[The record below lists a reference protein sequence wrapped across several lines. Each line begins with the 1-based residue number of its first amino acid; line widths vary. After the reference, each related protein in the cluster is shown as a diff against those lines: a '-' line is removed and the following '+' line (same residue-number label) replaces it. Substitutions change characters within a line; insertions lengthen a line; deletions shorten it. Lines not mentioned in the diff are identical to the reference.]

1 MLDRFARHFRA
12 CPVHWTLTLATA
24 AAAATVAL
32 PQTPPSATPLP
43 SVTLDEAL
51 TRTLDA
57 NPALAANGYRIDA
70 AWGRFE
76 QARIAPGPM
85 LDLAL
90 NDALG
95 TGDFRGVRGAEATL
109 SIVWILE
116 RGVRLR
122 RIDAATAD
130 ISLREVEAQVMH
142 LDAAAETARRF
153 LACLAFQA
161 RLVNA
166 AEGIRLAEQTVDA
179 VRARVAAGGA
189 TQAELS
195 RAEAGLVRAELVEED
210 YEHELVS
217 ANHRLSEQWGETQP
231 DFGRAAGDVQALPA
245 VEPLETLQSRVD
257 ANPDIAF
264 FMSQRRLAEAEL
276 HVAQA
281 RSRPDWQ
288 LRAGVRRIEA
298 TDDFALVGE
307 ITMPLGTRDRHLGRI
322 AETFADMARASGDA
336 QATRVRIETAL
347 FVLYEELLHDV
358 HVAAALGERLIPL
371 LESALA
377 DTRRA
382 YELGRS
388 SYSELSAVQS
398 ELLETRN
405 ELLETTIDA
414 HALVVEIER
423 LTGVPVLSPAS
434 AQ

>member
-1 MLDRFARHFRA
+1 MPDRFAINFWV
-12 CPVHWTLTLATA
+12 CPALWLLAVVA
-24 AAAATVAL
+24 AAQTVPPPAL
-32 PQTPPSATPLP
+32 PSI
-43 SVTLDEAL
+43 TLDEAL
-51 TRTLDA
+51 ARTLDT
-57 NPALAANGYRIDA
+57 NPALAANGYQIDA
-70 AWGRFE
+70 ALGRVQ
-76 QARIAPGPM
+76 QANVGPNPV
-85 LDLAL
+85 LDLAM

-95 TGDFRGVRGAEATL
+95 TDDFRGVRGAETTL
-109 SIVWILE
+109 SIIWVLE

-122 RIDAATAD
+122 QIDAALAD
-130 ISLREVEAQVMH
+130 VSLHEVEARIMQ
-142 LDAAAETARRF
+142 LDTAAETARRF

-166 AEGIRLAEQTVDA
+166 AEAIRLAGQAVEA

-195 RAEAGLVRAELVEED
+195 RAEAGLVRAQLLEED

-231 DFGRAAGDVQALPA
+231 DFGRALGDVQALPA
-245 VEPLETLQSRVD
+245 VEPLDTLQSRVD
-257 ANPDIAF
+257 RNPDIAF
-264 FMSQRRLAEAEL
+264 FMSRRRLAEAEL
-276 HVAQA
+276 HVARA

-307 ITMPLGTRDRHLGRI
+307 ITMPFGTRDRYLGRI

-336 QATRVRIETAL
+336 RATRVRIETAL
-347 FVLYEELLHDV
+347 FVLYQELLHNV
-358 HVAAALGERLIPL
+358 EVAATLRNRMLPL

-382 YELGRS
+382 YELGRT
-388 SYSELSAVQS
+388 SYFELSTLQS
-398 ELLETRN
+398 ELLQARN
-405 ELLETTIDA
+405 ELLETSIDA
-414 HALVVEIER
+414 HGLVVEIER
-423 LTGVPVLSPAS
+423 LTGVPVVSPAG

>member
-1 MLDRFARHFRA
+1 MLDRFAQYFRA
-12 CPVHWTLTLATA
+12 WLALWTFALVA
-24 AAAATVAL
+24 AAQTAVA
-32 PQTPPSATPLP
+32 QTLP

-51 TRTLDA
+51 ARTLDA

-70 AWGRFE
+70 AFGRFE
-76 QARIAPGPM
+76 QAGVAPNPV
-85 LDLAL
+85 LDLAI

-95 TGDFRGVRGAEATL
+95 TDDFRGVRGVETTL
-109 SIVWILE
+109 SIIWSLE

-122 RIDAATAD
+122 QIDAARAD

-166 AEGIRLAEQTVDA
+166 AEAIRLAEQTVEA
-179 VRARVAAGGA
+179 VRARVEAGGA
-189 TQAELS
+189 TQSELS
-195 RAEAGLVRAELVEED
+195 RAEAGLVRAQLLEED

-231 DFGRAAGDVQALPA
+231 DFGRVAGDIQVLPA
-245 VEPLETLQSRVD
+245 VEPLEALRSRVD
-257 ANPDIAF
+257 ANPDIAY
-264 FMSQRRLAEAEL
+264 FMTQRRLAEAEL
-276 HVAQA
+276 NVARA

-288 LRAGVRRIEA
+288 LRAGVRRFEA
-298 TDDFALVGE
+298 TDDFAVVGE
-307 ITMPLGTRDRHLGRI
+307 ITVPVGTRDRYLGRI

-336 QATRVRIETAL
+336 RATRVRIETAL
-347 FVLYEELLHDV
+347 FVLYQELLHDV
-358 HVAAALGERLIPL
+358 AVAAILRDRLIPL
-371 LESALA
+371 LASALA

-388 SYSELSAVQS
+388 SYFDLSAVQS
-398 ELLETRN
+398 ELLQARN
-405 ELLETTIDA
+405 ELLETSIDA
-414 HALVVEIER
+414 HGLVVEIER
-423 LTGVPVLSPAS
+423 LTGVPILSPAG

>member
-1 MLDRFARHFRA
+1 MLDRFAQYFRA
-12 CPVHWTLTLATA
+12 WLALWTFALVA
-24 AAAATVAL
+24 AAQTAVA
-32 PQTPPSATPLP
+32 QTLP

-51 TRTLDA
+51 ARTLDA

-70 AWGRFE
+70 AFGRFE
-76 QARIAPGPM
+76 QAGVAPNPV
-85 LDLAL
+85 LDLAI

-95 TGDFRGVRGAEATL
+95 TDDFRGVRGVETTL
-109 SIVWILE
+109 SIIWSLE

-122 RIDAATAD
+122 QIDAARAD

-161 RLVNA
+161 RLVNS
-166 AEGIRLAEQTVDA
+166 AEAIRLAEQTVEA

-195 RAEAGLVRAELVEED
+195 RAEAGLVRAQLLEED

-231 DFGRAAGDVQALPA
+231 DFGRVAGDVQVLPA
-245 VEPLETLQSRVD
+245 VEPLETLRSRVD

-264 FMSQRRLAEAEL
+264 FMTQRRLAEAEL
-276 HVAQA
+276 NVARA

-288 LRAGVRRIEA
+288 LRAGVRRFEA
-298 TDDFALVGE
+298 TDDFAVVGE
-307 ITMPLGTRDRHLGRI
+307 ITVPVGTRDRYLGRI

-336 QATRVRIETAL
+336 RATRVRIETAL
-347 FVLYEELLHDV
+347 FVLYQELLHDV
-358 HVAAALGERLIPL
+358 AVAAILRDRLIPL
-371 LESALA
+371 LASALA

-388 SYSELSAVQS
+388 SYFDLSAVQS
-398 ELLETRN
+398 ELLQARN
-405 ELLETTIDA
+405 ELLETSIDA
-414 HALVVEIER
+414 HGLVVEIER
-423 LTGVPVLSPAS
+423 LTGVPILSPDG

>member
-1 MLDRFARHFRA
+1 MLDRFARNFRA
-12 CPVHWTLTLATA
+12 CPAFWTFTLVA
-24 AAAATVAL
+24 AAQTAV
-32 PQTPPSATPLP
+32 PQTLP

-51 TRTLDA
+51 ERTLAD

-70 AWGRFE
+70 ARGRFE
-76 QARIAPGPM
+76 QARIAPNPV
-85 LDLAL
+85 LDLAM

-95 TGDFRGVRGAEATL
+95 TGDFRGVRGAETTL
-109 SIVWILE
+109 SIIWILE

-122 RIDAATAD
+122 RIDAARAD
-130 ISLREVEAQVMH
+130 ISLHEVEAQVMY
-142 LDAAAETARRF
+142 LDTAAETARRF

-166 AEGIRLAEQTVDA
+166 AEAIRQAGQTVEA

-195 RAEAGLVRAELVEED
+195 RAEAGLVRAQLLEED
-210 YEHELVS
+210 YTHELLS
-217 ANHRLSEQWGETQP
+217 ANHLLSEQWGETQP
-231 DFGRAAGDVQALPA
+231 YFGRAVGDVQALPA

-257 ANPDIAF
+257 ANPDISV

-307 ITMPLGTRDRHLGRI
+307 ITVPLGTRDRYLGRI
-322 AETFADMARASGDA
+322 AETSADMARASGNA

-347 FVLYEELLHDV
+347 FVLYEELIHDV
-358 HVAAALGERLIPL
+358 HVATALSERLIPL

-398 ELLETRN
+398 ELLQTRN
-405 ELLETTIDA
+405 ELLETSIDA
-414 HALVVEIER
+414 HRLVVEIER
-423 LTGVPVLSPAS
+423 LTGVPVLTPAE

>member
-1 MLDRFARHFRA
+1 MLDRFAQYFRA
-12 CPVHWTLTLATA
+12 WLALWTFALVA
-24 AAAATVAL
+24 AAHTAVA
-32 PQTPPSATPLP
+32 QTLP

-51 TRTLDA
+51 ARTLDA

-70 AWGRFE
+70 AFGRFE
-76 QARIAPGPM
+76 QAGVAPNPV
-85 LDLAL
+85 LDLAI

-95 TGDFRGVRGAEATL
+95 TDDFRGVRGVETTL
-109 SIVWILE
+109 SIIWSLE

-122 RIDAATAD
+122 QIDAARAD

-166 AEGIRLAEQTVDA
+166 AEAIRLAEQTVVA

-195 RAEAGLVRAELVEED
+195 RAEAGLVRAQLLQED

-231 DFGRAAGDVQALPA
+231 DFGRVVGDVQVLPA
-245 VEPLETLQSRVD
+245 VEPLETLRSRVD

-264 FMSQRRLAEAEL
+264 FMTQRRLAEAEL
-276 HVAQA
+276 NVARA

-288 LRAGVRRIEA
+288 LRAGVRRFEA
-298 TDDFALVGE
+298 TDDFAVVGE
-307 ITMPLGTRDRHLGRI
+307 ITVPVGTRDRYLGRI

-336 QATRVRIETAL
+336 RATRVRIETAL
-347 FVLYEELLHDV
+347 FVLYQELLHDV
-358 HVAAALGERLIPL
+358 AVAAILRDRLIPL
-371 LESALA
+371 LASALA

-388 SYSELSAVQS
+388 SYFDLSAVQS
-398 ELLETRN
+398 ELLQARN
-405 ELLETTIDA
+405 ELLETSIDA
-414 HALVVEIER
+414 HGLVVEIER
-423 LTGVPVLSPAS
+423 LTGVPILSPDG

>member
-1 MLDRFARHFRA
+1 MLDRFARNSRA
-12 CPVHWTLTLATA
+12 CLALWTFTLVA
-24 AAAATVAL
+24 AAQTAL
-32 PQTPPSATPLP
+32 PQTLP

-51 TRTLDA
+51 ARTLDA

-76 QARIAPGPM
+76 QARIAPAPV
-85 LDLAL
+85 LDVAL

-109 SIVWILE
+109 SIIWILE
-116 RGVRLR
+116 RGVRR
-122 RIDAATAD
+122 RQIDAATAD
-130 ISLREVEAQVMH
+130 ISLREVEAQVAH

-166 AEGIRLAEQTVDA
+166 AEGIRLAGQTVEA

-195 RAEAGLVRAELVEED
+195 RAEAGLVRAQLLEED

-231 DFGRAAGDVQALPA
+231 DFSRALGDVQALPA

-288 LRAGVRRIEA
+288 VRAGVRRIEA

-307 ITMPLGTRDRHLGRI
+307 ITMPLGTRDRYLGRI

-336 QATRVRIETAL
+336 RATRVRIEIAL
-347 FVLYEELLHDV
+347 FVLYQELLHDV
-358 HVAAALGERLIPL
+358 DVATTLSERLIPL

-377 DTRRA
+377 DTRRS

-388 SYSELSAVQS
+388 SYFELSAVQS
-398 ELLETRN
+398 ELLEARN
-405 ELLETTIDA
+405 ELLETSIDA
-414 HALVVEIER
+414 HGLVVEIER
-423 LTGVPVLSPAS
+423 LTGVRVLTPTE

>member
-1 MLDRFARHFRA
+1 MLDRFARSSRA
-12 CPVHWTLTLATA
+12 CRALWTFTLAAVAQT
-24 AAAATVAL
+24 AL
-32 PQTPPSATPLP
+32 PQTLP

-51 TRTLDA
+51 ARTLDA

-76 QARIAPGPM
+76 QARIAPGPV
-85 LDLAL
+85 LDMAL

-95 TGDFRGVRGAEATL
+95 TGDFRGARSAEATL

-153 LACLAFQA
+153 LSCLAFQA

-166 AEGIRLAEQTVDA
+166 AEGIRLAEQTVEA

-195 RAEAGLVRAELVEED
+195 RAEAGLVRAQLLEED

-217 ANHRLSEQWGETQP
+217 ANHLLSEQWGETQP
-231 DFGRAAGDVQALPA
+231 YFGRAVGDVQALPA

-288 LRAGVRRIEA
+288 VRAGVRRIEA

-336 QATRVRIETAL
+336 RATRVRIETAL
-347 FVLYEELLHDV
+347 FVLHQELLHDV
-358 HVAAALGERLIPL
+358 HVATALGERLIPL

-388 SYSELSAVQS
+388 SFFELSTVQS
-398 ELLETRN
+398 ELLQARN
-405 ELLETTIDA
+405 ELLETGIDA
-414 HALVVEIER
+414 HGLVVEIER
-423 LTGVPVLSPAS
+423 LTGVPVLTPAS

>member
-1 MLDRFARHFRA
+1 MLDRFAQYFRA
-12 CPVHWTLTLATA
+12 WLALWTFALVA
-24 AAAATVAL
+24 AAQTAVA
-32 PQTPPSATPLP
+32 QTLP

-51 TRTLDA
+51 ARTLDA

-70 AWGRFE
+70 AFGRFE
-76 QARIAPGPM
+76 QAGVAPNPV
-85 LDLAL
+85 LDLAV

-95 TGDFRGVRGAEATL
+95 TDDFRGVRGVETTL
-109 SIVWILE
+109 SIIWSLE

-122 RIDAATAD
+122 QIDAARAD

-166 AEGIRLAEQTVDA
+166 AEAIRLAEQTVEA
-179 VRARVAAGGA
+179 VRARVEAGGA
-189 TQAELS
+189 TQSELS
-195 RAEAGLVRAELVEED
+195 RAEAGLVRAQLLQED
-210 YEHELVS
+210 YEHDLVS

-231 DFGRAAGDVQALPA
+231 DFGRVVGYVQVLPA
-245 VEPLETLQSRVD
+245 VEPLETLRSRVD

-264 FMSQRRLAEAEL
+264 FMTQRRLAEAEL
-276 HVAQA
+276 NVARA

-288 LRAGVRRIEA
+288 LRAGVRRFEA
-298 TDDFALVGE
+298 TDDFAVVGE
-307 ITMPLGTRDRHLGRI
+307 ITVPVGTRDRYLGRI

-336 QATRVRIETAL
+336 RATRVRIETAL
-347 FVLYEELLHDV
+347 FVLYQELLHDV
-358 HVAAALGERLIPL
+358 AVAAILRDRLIPL
-371 LESALA
+371 LASALA

-388 SYSELSAVQS
+388 SYFDLSAVQS
-398 ELLETRN
+398 ELLQARN
-405 ELLETTIDA
+405 ELLETSIDA
-414 HALVVEIER
+414 HGLVVEIER
-423 LTGVPVLSPAS
+423 LTGVPILSPDG

>member
-1 MLDRFARHFRA
+1 MLDRFAQYFRA
-12 CPVHWTLTLATA
+12 WLALWTFALVA
-24 AAAATVAL
+24 AAQTAVA
-32 PQTPPSATPLP
+32 QTLP

-51 TRTLDA
+51 ARTLDA

-70 AWGRFE
+70 AFGRFE
-76 QARIAPGPM
+76 QAGVAPNPV
-85 LDLAL
+85 LDLAI

-95 TGDFRGVRGAEATL
+95 TDDFRGVRGVETTL
-109 SIVWILE
+109 SIIWSLE

-122 RIDAATAD
+122 QIDAARAD

-161 RLVNA
+161 RLVNS
-166 AEGIRLAEQTVDA
+166 AEAIRLAEQTVEA

-195 RAEAGLVRAELVEED
+195 RAEAGLVRAQLLEED

-231 DFGRAAGDVQALPA
+231 DFGRVAGDVQVLPA
-245 VEPLETLQSRVD
+245 VEPLETLRSRVD

-264 FMSQRRLAEAEL
+264 FMTQRRLAEAEL
-276 HVAQA
+276 NVARA

-288 LRAGVRRIEA
+288 LRAGVRRFEA
-298 TDDFALVGE
+298 TDDFAVVGE
-307 ITMPLGTRDRHLGRI
+307 ITVPVGTRDRYLGRI

-336 QATRVRIETAL
+336 RATRVRIETAL
-347 FVLYEELLHDV
+347 FVLYQELLHDV
-358 HVAAALGERLIPL
+358 AVAAILRDRLIPL
-371 LESALA
+371 LASALA

-388 SYSELSAVQS
+388 SYFDLSAVQS
-398 ELLETRN
+398 ELLQARN
-405 ELLETTIDA
+405 ELLETSIDA
-414 HALVVEIER
+414 HGLVVEIER
-423 LTGVPVLSPAS
+423 LTGVPILSPAG

>member
-1 MLDRFARHFRA
+1 MLDRFAQYSRA
-12 CPVHWTLTLATA
+12 WFALWTFTLA
-24 AAAATVAL
+24 AAAQTAVA
-32 PQTPPSATPLP
+32 QTLP

-51 TRTLDA
+51 ARTLDA

-70 AWGRFE
+70 AFGRFE
-76 QARIAPGPM
+76 QAGVAPNPV
-85 LDLAL
+85 LDLAV

-95 TGDFRGVRGAEATL
+95 TDDFRGVRGVETTL
-109 SIVWILE
+109 SIIWSLE

-122 RIDAATAD
+122 QIDAARAD

-166 AEGIRLAEQTVDA
+166 AEAIRLAEQTVEA
-179 VRARVAAGGA
+179 VRARVEAGGA
-189 TQAELS
+189 TQTELS
-195 RAEAGLVRAELVEED
+195 RAEAGLVRAQLLQED

-231 DFGRAAGDVQALPA
+231 DFGRVVGDVQVLPA
-245 VEPLETLQSRVD
+245 VEPLETLRSRVD

-264 FMSQRRLAEAEL
+264 FMTQRRLAEAEL
-276 HVAQA
+276 NVARA

-288 LRAGVRRIEA
+288 LRAGVRRFEA
-298 TDDFALVGE
+298 TDDFAVVGE
-307 ITMPLGTRDRHLGRI
+307 ITVPVGTRDRYLGRI

-336 QATRVRIETAL
+336 RATRVRIETAL
-347 FVLYEELLHDV
+347 FVLYQELLHDV
-358 HVAAALGERLIPL
+358 AVAAILRDRLIPL
-371 LESALA
+371 LASALA

-388 SYSELSAVQS
+388 SYFDLSAVQS
-398 ELLETRN
+398 ELLQARN
-405 ELLETTIDA
+405 ELLETSIDA
-414 HALVVEIER
+414 HGLVVEIER
-423 LTGVPVLSPAS
+423 LTGVPILSPDG

>member
-1 MLDRFARHFRA
+1 MLDRFARNSGA
-12 CPVHWTLTLATA
+12 CPALWTFTLVA
-24 AAAATVAL
+24 AAQAAL
-32 PQTPPSATPLP
+32 PQTLP

-51 TRTLDA
+51 ARTLDA

-76 QARIAPGPM
+76 QARIAPNPV

-95 TGDFRGVRGAEATL
+95 TNDFRGVSGAEATL
-109 SIVWILE
+109 SIIWILE

-122 RIDAATAD
+122 QIDAATAD
-130 ISLREVEAQVMH
+130 ISLREVEAQVAH

-166 AEGIRLAEQTVDA
+166 AEGIRLAGQTVEA
-179 VRARVAAGGA
+179 VRARVTAGGA

-195 RAEAGLVRAELVEED
+195 RAEADLVRAQLLEED

-231 DFGRAAGDVQALPA
+231 DFSRAVGDVQALPA
-245 VEPLETLQSRVD
+245 VEPLETLRSRVD

-288 LRAGVRRIEA
+288 VRAGVRRIEA

-307 ITMPLGTRDRHLGRI
+307 ITMPLGTAGPLPGTHRRDIRRHGPGVGGR
-322 AETFADMARASGDA
+322 TGNPGSHRN
-336 QATRVRIETAL
+336 RPVR
-347 FVLYEELLHDV
+347 
-358 HVAAALGERLIPL
+358 PL
-371 LESALA
+371 PG
-377 DTRRA
+377 T
-382 YELGRS
+382 
-388 SYSELSAVQS
+388 
-398 ELLETRN
+398 
-405 ELLETTIDA
+405 
-414 HALVVEIER
+414 
-423 LTGVPVLSPAS
+423 PP
-434 AQ
+434 

>member
-1 MLDRFARHFRA
+1 MLDRFAQYFRA
-12 CPVHWTLTLATA
+12 GLALWTFALVA
-24 AAAATVAL
+24 AAHTAMA
-32 PQTPPSATPLP
+32 QTPP
-43 SVTLDEAL
+43 SVTLDEAVA
-51 TRTLDA
+51 RTLDA

-70 AWGRFE
+70 ARGRFD
-76 QARIAPGPM
+76 QAGIAPNPA
-85 LDLAL
+85 LDLAI

-95 TGDFRGVRGAEATL
+95 TDDFRGARGAEATL

-122 RIDAATAD
+122 QIDAARAD

-166 AEGIRLAEQTVDA
+166 AEAIRLAEQTVEA
-179 VRARVAAGGA
+179 VRARVEAGGA
-189 TQAELS
+189 TQSELS
-195 RAEAGLVRAELVEED
+195 RAEAGLVRAQLLQED
-210 YEHELVS
+210 YEHDLVS

-231 DFGRAAGDVQALPA
+231 DFGRAVGDVQTLPA
-245 VEPLETLQSRVD
+245 VEPLEMLQSRVD

-298 TDDFALVGE
+298 TDDYALVAE
-307 ITMPLGTRDRHLGRI
+307 ITVPVGRRGRHQGSI
-322 AETFADMARASGDA
+322 AETVADMARASGDA
-336 QATRVRIETAL
+336 RATRVRIETAL
-347 FVLYEELLHDV
+347 FVLYQELLHDV
-358 HVAAALGERLIPL
+358 DVAATLSDRLIPL
-371 LESALA
+371 LASALA

-382 YELGRS
+382 YQLGRS
-388 SYSELSAVQS
+388 SYFELSAVQS
-398 ELLETRN
+398 ELLQARN
-405 ELLETTIDA
+405 ELLETSIDA
-414 HALVVEIER
+414 HGLVVEIER
-423 LTGVPVLSPAS
+423 LTGVRVLSPAG

>member
-1 MLDRFARHFRA
+1 MLDRFARKTWEYFA
-12 CPVHWTLTLATA
+12 LWAFALA
-24 AAAATVAL
+24 AAAQPAP
-32 PQTPPSATPLP
+32 PQTLP

-51 TRTLDA
+51 ARTLAA
-57 NPALAANGYRIDA
+57 NPALAANGYQIDA

-76 QARIAPGPM
+76 QAGIAPSPV
-85 LDLAL
+85 LDLAM

-95 TGDFRGVRGAEATL
+95 TDDFRGVRGSETTL
-109 SIVWILE
+109 SIVWVLE

-122 RIDAATAD
+122 QIDAARAD
-130 ISLREVEAQVMH
+130 ISLHEVEAQIMH

-166 AEGIRLAEQTVDA
+166 SEAIRLAEQTVEA
-179 VRARVAAGGA
+179 VRTRVAAGGA

-195 RAEAGLVRAELVEED
+195 RAEAGLVRAQLLVED

-231 DFGRAAGDVQALPA
+231 DFGRVLGDVQGLPA
-245 VEPLETLQSRVD
+245 VEPLESLRSRVD
-257 ANPDIAF
+257 GNPDIAV
-264 FMSQRRLAEAEL
+264 FMTQRRLAEAEL
-276 HVAQA
+276 NVARA

-307 ITMPLGTRDRHLGRI
+307 ITMPLGTRDRYVGRI

-336 QATRVRIETAL
+336 RATRVRIETAL
-347 FVLYEELLHDV
+347 FVLYQELLHDV
-358 HVAAALGERLIPL
+358 EVAAILRDRMIPL
-371 LESALA
+371 LENALA

-382 YELGRS
+382 YELGRT
-388 SYSELSAVQS
+388 SYFELSTVQS
-398 ELLETRN
+398 ELLQARN
-405 ELLETTIDA
+405 ELLETSIDA
-414 HALVVEIER
+414 HGLVVEIER
-423 LTGVPVLSPAS
+423 LTGVPVLSPAG

>member
-1 MLDRFARHFRA
+1 MLDRFAQYSRA
-12 CPVHWTLTLATA
+12 WFALWTFTLA
-24 AAAATVAL
+24 AAAQTAVA
-32 PQTPPSATPLP
+32 QTLP

-51 TRTLDA
+51 ARTLDA

-70 AWGRFE
+70 AFGRFE
-76 QARIAPGPM
+76 QAGVAPNPV
-85 LDLAL
+85 LDLAV

-95 TGDFRGVRGAEATL
+95 TDDFRGVRGVETTL
-109 SIVWILE
+109 SIIWSLE

-122 RIDAATAD
+122 QIDAARAD

-166 AEGIRLAEQTVDA
+166 AEAIRLAEQTVEA

-195 RAEAGLVRAELVEED
+195 RAEAGLVRAQLLQED

-231 DFGRAAGDVQALPA
+231 NFGRVVGDVQVLPA
-245 VEPLETLQSRVD
+245 VEPLETLRSRVD

-264 FMSQRRLAEAEL
+264 FMTQRRLAEAEL
-276 HVAQA
+276 NVARA

-288 LRAGVRRIEA
+288 LRAGVRRFEA
-298 TDDFALVGE
+298 TDDFAVVGE
-307 ITMPLGTRDRHLGRI
+307 ITVPVGTRDRYLGRI

-336 QATRVRIETAL
+336 RATRVRIETAL
-347 FVLYEELLHDV
+347 FVLYQELLHDV
-358 HVAAALGERLIPL
+358 AVAAILRDRLIPL
-371 LESALA
+371 LASALA

-388 SYSELSAVQS
+388 SYFDLSAVQS
-398 ELLETRN
+398 ELLQARN
-405 ELLETTIDA
+405 ELLETSIDA
-414 HALVVEIER
+414 HGLVVEIER
-423 LTGVPVLSPAS
+423 LTGVPILSPDG

>member
-1 MLDRFARHFRA
+1 MLDRFAQYFRA
-12 CPVHWTLTLATA
+12 WLALWTFALVA
-24 AAAATVAL
+24 AAQTAVA
-32 PQTPPSATPLP
+32 QTLP

-51 TRTLDA
+51 ARTLDA

-70 AWGRFE
+70 AFGRFE
-76 QARIAPGPM
+76 QAGVAPNPV
-85 LDLAL
+85 LDLAI

-95 TGDFRGVRGAEATL
+95 TDDFRGVRGVETTL
-109 SIVWILE
+109 SIIWSLE

-122 RIDAATAD
+122 QIDAARAD

-166 AEGIRLAEQTVDA
+166 AEAIRLAEQTVEA

-195 RAEAGLVRAELVEED
+195 RAEAGFVRAQLLEED

-231 DFGRAAGDVQALPA
+231 DFGRVVGDIQVLPA
-245 VEPLETLQSRVD
+245 VEPLETLRSRVD

-264 FMSQRRLAEAEL
+264 FMTQRRLAEAEL
-276 HVAQA
+276 NVARA

-288 LRAGVRRIEA
+288 LRAGVRRFEA
-298 TDDFALVGE
+298 TDDFAVVGE
-307 ITMPLGTRDRHLGRI
+307 ITVPVGTRDRYLGRI

-336 QATRVRIETAL
+336 RATRVRIETAL
-347 FVLYEELLHDV
+347 FVLYQELLHDV
-358 HVAAALGERLIPL
+358 AVAAILRDRLIPL
-371 LESALA
+371 LASALA

-388 SYSELSAVQS
+388 SYFDLSAVQS
-398 ELLETRN
+398 ELLQARN
-405 ELLETTIDA
+405 ELLETSIGA
-414 HALVVEIER
+414 HGLVVEIER
-423 LTGVPVLSPAS
+423 LTGVPILSPAG

>member
-1 MLDRFARHFRA
+1 MLDRFAQYSRA
-12 CPVHWTLTLATA
+12 CSALWTFTLA
-24 AAAATVAL
+24 AAAQTAVA
-32 PQTPPSATPLP
+32 QTLP

-51 TRTLDA
+51 ARTLDA
-57 NPALAANGYRIDA
+57 NPALAANGYRVDA
-70 AWGRFE
+70 AFGRFE
-76 QARIAPGPM
+76 QASVAPNPV
-85 LDLAL
+85 LDLAI

-95 TGDFRGVRGAEATL
+95 TDDFRGVRGVETTL
-109 SIVWILE
+109 SIIWSLE

-122 RIDAATAD
+122 QIDAARAD

-166 AEGIRLAEQTVDA
+166 AEAIRLAEQTVEA

-195 RAEAGLVRAELVEED
+195 RAEAGLVRAQLLEED

-231 DFGRAAGDVQALPA
+231 DFGRVVGDVQVLPA
-245 VEPLETLQSRVD
+245 VEPLETLRSRVD

-264 FMSQRRLAEAEL
+264 FMTQRRLAEAEL
-276 HVAQA
+276 NVARA

-288 LRAGVRRIEA
+288 LRAGVRRFEA
-298 TDDFALVGE
+298 TDDFAVVGE
-307 ITMPLGTRDRHLGRI
+307 ITVPVGTRDRYLGRI

-336 QATRVRIETAL
+336 RATRVRIETAL
-347 FVLYEELLHDV
+347 FVLYQELLHDV
-358 HVAAALGERLIPL
+358 AVAAILRDRLIPL
-371 LESALA
+371 LASALA

-388 SYSELSAVQS
+388 SYFDLSAVQS
-398 ELLETRN
+398 ELLQARN
-405 ELLETTIDA
+405 ELLETSIDA
-414 HALVVEIER
+414 HGLVVEIER
-423 LTGVPVLSPAS
+423 LTGVPILSPAG

>member
-1 MLDRFARHFRA
+1 MLDRFARNIWA
-12 CPVHWTLTLATA
+12 CPALWLLAVSA
-24 AAAATVAL
+24 AA
-32 PQTPPSATPLP
+32 QTAPPPALP

-51 TRTLDA
+51 ARTLDA
-57 NPALAANGYRIDA
+57 NPALAANGYQIDA
-70 AWGRFE
+70 ALSRVQ
-76 QARIAPGPM
+76 QANVGPNPV
-85 LDLAL
+85 LDLAI

-95 TGDFRGVRGAEATL
+95 TDDFRGVRGAETTL
-109 SIVWILE
+109 SIIWVLE
-116 RGVRLR
+116 RGIRLR
-122 RIDAATAD
+122 QIDAALAD
-130 ISLREVEAQVMH
+130 VSLHEVEAQIMQ
-142 LDAAAETARRF
+142 LDTAAETARRF
-153 LACLAFQA
+153 LACLALQA
-161 RLVNA
+161 RLAYA
-166 AEGIRLAEQTVDA
+166 AEAIRLAERAVEA

-195 RAEAGLVRAELVEED
+195 RAEAGLVRAQLLEED

-231 DFGRAAGDVQALPA
+231 DFGRTLGDVQALPT
-245 VEPLETLQSRVD
+245 VEALETLQSRVD
-257 ANPDIAF
+257 RNPDIAF

-298 TDDFALVGE
+298 TDDLALVGE
-307 ITMPLGTRDRHLGRI
+307 ITVPFGTRDRYLGRI

-336 QATRVRIETAL
+336 RATRVRIETAL
-347 FVLYEELLHDV
+347 FVLYQELLHDV
-358 HVAAALGERLIPL
+358 DVAASLRDRLIPL

-388 SYSELSAVQS
+388 SYFELSTVQS
-398 ELLETRN
+398 ELLQARN
-405 ELLETTIDA
+405 ELLETSIDA
-414 HALVVEIER
+414 HGLVVEIER
-423 LTGVPVLSPAS
+423 LTGVPVLSPAG

>member
-1 MLDRFARHFRA
+1 MLDRFAQYFRA
-12 CPVHWTLTLATA
+12 WLALWTFALA
-24 AAAATVAL
+24 AAAQTAVA
-32 PQTPPSATPLP
+32 QTLP

-51 TRTLDA
+51 ARTLDA

-70 AWGRFE
+70 AFGRFE
-76 QARIAPGPM
+76 QAGVAPNPV
-85 LDLAL
+85 LDLAV

-95 TGDFRGVRGAEATL
+95 TDDFRGVRGVETTL
-109 SIVWILE
+109 SIIWSLE

-122 RIDAATAD
+122 QIDAARAD

-166 AEGIRLAEQTVDA
+166 AEAIRLAEQTVEA
-179 VRARVAAGGA
+179 VRARVEAGGA
-189 TQAELS
+189 TQSELS
-195 RAEAGLVRAELVEED
+195 RAEAGLVRAQLLQED
-210 YEHELVS
+210 YEHDLVS

-231 DFGRAAGDVQALPA
+231 DFGRVVGYVQVLPA
-245 VEPLETLQSRVD
+245 VEPLETLRSRVD

-264 FMSQRRLAEAEL
+264 FMTQRRLAEAEL
-276 HVAQA
+276 NVARA

-288 LRAGVRRIEA
+288 LRAGVRRFEA
-298 TDDFALVGE
+298 TDDFAVVGE
-307 ITMPLGTRDRHLGRI
+307 ITVPVGTRDRYLGRI

-336 QATRVRIETAL
+336 RATRVRIETAL
-347 FVLYEELLHDV
+347 FVLYQELLHDV
-358 HVAAALGERLIPL
+358 AVAAILRDRLIPL
-371 LESALA
+371 LASALA

-388 SYSELSAVQS
+388 SYFDLSAVQS
-398 ELLETRN
+398 ELLQARN
-405 ELLETTIDA
+405 ELLETSIDA
-414 HALVVEIER
+414 HGLVVEIER
-423 LTGVPVLSPAS
+423 LTGVPILSPDG

>member
-1 MLDRFARHFRA
+1 MLDRFAQYSRA
-12 CPVHWTLTLATA
+12 WFALWTFTLA
-24 AAAATVAL
+24 AAAQTAVA
-32 PQTPPSATPLP
+32 QTLP

-51 TRTLDA
+51 ARTLDA

-70 AWGRFE
+70 AFGRFE
-76 QARIAPGPM
+76 QAGVAPNPV
-85 LDLAL
+85 LDLAV

-95 TGDFRGVRGAEATL
+95 TDDFRGVRGVETTL
-109 SIVWILE
+109 SIIWSLE

-122 RIDAATAD
+122 QIDAARAD

-166 AEGIRLAEQTVDA
+166 AEAIRLAEQTVEA
-179 VRARVAAGGA
+179 VRARVEAGGA

-195 RAEAGLVRAELVEED
+195 RAEAGLVRAQLLQED

-231 DFGRAAGDVQALPA
+231 DFGRVVGDVQVLPA
-245 VEPLETLQSRVD
+245 VEPLETLRSRVD

-264 FMSQRRLAEAEL
+264 FMTQRRLAEAEL
-276 HVAQA
+276 NVARA

-288 LRAGVRRIEA
+288 LRAGVRRFEA
-298 TDDFALVGE
+298 TDDFAVVGE
-307 ITMPLGTRDRHLGRI
+307 ITVPVGTRDRYLGRI

-336 QATRVRIETAL
+336 RATRVRIETAL
-347 FVLYEELLHDV
+347 FVLYQELLHDV
-358 HVAAALGERLIPL
+358 AVAAILRDRLIPL
-371 LESALA
+371 LASALA

-388 SYSELSAVQS
+388 SYFDLSAVQS
-398 ELLETRN
+398 ELLQARN
-405 ELLETTIDA
+405 ELLETSIDA
-414 HALVVEIER
+414 HGLVVEIER
-423 LTGVPVLSPAS
+423 LTGVPILSPDG

>member
-1 MLDRFARHFRA
+1 MLDRFARKYSA
-12 CPVHWTLTLATA
+12 CSALWSFAVLA
-24 AAAATVAL
+24 AAQTAI
-32 PQTPPSATPLP
+32 PQTLP
-43 SVTLDEAL
+43 SITLDEAL
-51 TRTLDA
+51 ARTLDA
-57 NPALAANGYRIDA
+57 NPALAANGYQIDA
-70 AWGRFE
+70 ALSRVQ
-76 QARIAPGPM
+76 QANIGPNPV
-85 LDLAL
+85 LDLAI

-95 TGDFRGVRGAEATL
+95 TDDFRGVTSAETTL
-109 SIVWILE
+109 SIIWILE

-122 RIDAATAD
+122 QIDAALAD
-130 ISLREVEAQVMH
+130 VSLHEVEAQVMQ
-142 LDAAAETARRF
+142 LDTAAETARRF

-166 AEGIRLAEQTVDA
+166 AEAIRLAEQAVES

-189 TQAELS
+189 TRAELS
-195 RAEAGLVRAELVEED
+195 RAEAGLVRAQLLEED

-231 DFGRAAGDVQALPA
+231 DFGRALGDVQALPA

-257 ANPDIAF
+257 HNPDIAF

-288 LRAGVRRIEA
+288 LRAGVRRFET
-298 TDDFALVGE
+298 TDDLALVGE
-307 ITMPLGTRDRHLGRI
+307 ITVPFGTRDRYLGRI

-336 QATRVRIETAL
+336 RATRVRIETAL
-347 FVLYEELLHDV
+347 FVLYQELLHDV
-358 HVAAALGERLIPL
+358 DVAATLRDRMIPL

-382 YELGRS
+382 YELGRT
-388 SYSELSAVQS
+388 SYFELSTVQS
-398 ELLETRN
+398 ELLQARN
-405 ELLETTIDA
+405 ELLETSIDA
-414 HALVVEIER
+414 HGLVVEIER
-423 LTGVPVLSPAS
+423 LTGVPVLSPAG

>member
-1 MLDRFARHFRA
+1 MLDRFARHSRTGSVF
-12 CPVHWTLTLATA
+12 WTFALIA
-24 AAAATVAL
+24 AAQTAL
-32 PQTPPSATPLP
+32 PQTLP
-43 SVTLDEAL
+43 SVTLHDAL
-51 TRTLDA
+51 TRTLAA
-57 NPALAANGYRIDA
+57 NPALAANGYQIDA
-70 AWGRFE
+70 AWGRLD
-76 QARIAPGPM
+76 QASIAPNPV
-85 LDLAL
+85 LDLAI

-95 TGDFRGVRGAEATL
+95 TGDFRGVREAESTL
-109 SIVWILE
+109 SIIWFLE
-116 RGVRLR
+116 RGVRR
-122 RIDAATAD
+122 RQIDAARAD

-166 AEGIRLAEQTVDA
+166 AEAIRLAEQTVEA
-179 VRARVAAGGA
+179 VRARVVAGGA

-195 RAEAGLVRAELVEED
+195 RAEAGLVRAQLLEED

-231 DFGRAAGDVQALPA
+231 DFGRTVGDVQVLPA
-245 VEPLETLQSRVD
+245 VEPLETLRSRVD
-257 ANPDIAF
+257 VNPDIAV

-288 LRAGVRRIEA
+288 LRAGVRRIET
-298 TDDFALVGE
+298 TDDLALVGE
-307 ITMPLGTRDRHLGRI
+307 ITVPLGTRDRYVGRI
-322 AETFADMARASGDA
+322 AETFADMARASGEA
-336 QATRVRIETAL
+336 RATRVRIETAL
-347 FVLYEELLHDV
+347 FVLYQELLHDV
-358 HVAAALGERLIPL
+358 DVATTLRDRLVPL

-388 SYSELSAVQS
+388 SYFEFSAVQS
-398 ELLETRN
+398 ELLQARN
-405 ELLETTIDA
+405 ELLETSIDA
-414 HALVVEIER
+414 HELVVEIER
-423 LTGVPVLSPAS
+423 LTGVPVLSPAG

>member
-1 MLDRFARHFRA
+1 MLDRFARNSPA
-12 CPVHWTLTLATA
+12 CSALWTFTLA
-24 AAAATVAL
+24 AAAQTAL
-32 PQTPPSATPLP
+32 PQTLPP
-43 SVTLDEAL
+43 VTLNEAL
-51 TRTLDA
+51 TRTLAA

-76 QARIAPGPM
+76 QASIAPNPV
-85 LDLAL
+85 LDVAI

-95 TGDFRGVRGAEATL
+95 TDDFRGVRGAEATL
-109 SIVWILE
+109 SIIWILE
-116 RGVRLR
+116 RGIRLR
-122 RIDAATAD
+122 RIDAARAD
-130 ISLREVEAQVMH
+130 ISLHEVEAQIMH

-166 AEGIRLAEQTVDA
+166 AEAIRLAEQTVEA
-179 VRARVAAGGA
+179 VRARVTAGGA

-195 RAEAGLVRAELVEED
+195 RAGAGLVRAQLLEED

-231 DFGRAAGDVQALPA
+231 DFGRAVGDVQTLPA
-245 VEPLETLQSRVD
+245 VEPLETLRARVD
-257 ANPDIAF
+257 GNPDIAV
-264 FMSQRRLAEAEL
+264 FMTQRRLAEAEL

-298 TDDFALVGE
+298 TDDFAVVGE
-307 ITMPLGTRDRHLGRI
+307 ITVPLGARDRYLGRI

-336 QATRVRIETAL
+336 RATRVRIETAL
-347 FVLYEELLHDV
+347 FVLYQELLHDV
-358 HVAAALGERLIPL
+358 DVAATLRDRMIPL

-388 SYSELSAVQS
+388 SYFELSAVQS
-398 ELLETRN
+398 ELLQARN
-405 ELLETTIDA
+405 ELLETSINA
-414 HALVVEIER
+414 HGLVVEIER
-423 LTGVPVLSPAS
+423 LTGVPVLSPAG

>member
-1 MLDRFARHFRA
+1 MLDRFVRNSRA
-12 CPVHWTLTLATA
+12 CFALWTFTLVA
-24 AAAATVAL
+24 AAQTAL
-32 PQTPPSATPLP
+32 PQTLP

-51 TRTLDA
+51 ARTLDA
-57 NPALAANGYRIDA
+57 NPALAANGYQVDA
-70 AWGRFE
+70 AWSRVQ
-76 QARIAPGPM
+76 QANIAPNPV
-85 LDLAL
+85 LDLAI

-95 TGDFRGVRGAEATL
+95 TDDFRGVRGAETTL
-109 SIVWILE
+109 SIIWVLE

-122 RIDAATAD
+122 QIDAAMAD
-130 ISLREVEAQVMH
+130 VSLHEVEAQVMQ

-166 AEGIRLAEQTVDA
+166 AEAIRQAGQTVEA

-195 RAEAGLVRAELVEED
+195 RAEAGLVRAQLLEED

-231 DFGRAAGDVQALPA
+231 DFGRAVGDVHALPA
-245 VEPLETLQSRVD
+245 VEPMETLRSRVD

-264 FMSQRRLAEAEL
+264 FMSRRRLAEAEL

-307 ITMPLGTRDRHLGRI
+307 ITMPLGTRDRYLGRI

-336 QATRVRIETAL
+336 RATRVRIETAL
-347 FVLYEELLHDV
+347 FVLYQELLHDV
-358 HVAAALGERLIPL
+358 DVATTLSERLIPL

-388 SYSELSAVQS
+388 SYFELSAVQS
-398 ELLETRN
+398 ELLEARN
-405 ELLETTIDA
+405 ELLETSIDA
-414 HALVVEIER
+414 HGLVVEIER
-423 LTGVPVLSPAS
+423 LTGVRVLTPAE

>member
-1 MLDRFARHFRA
+1 MLDRFAQYSRA
-12 CPVHWTLTLATA
+12 WFALWTFALVA
-24 AAAATVAL
+24 AA
-32 PQTPPSATPLP
+32 QTAMAQTLP

-51 TRTLDA
+51 ARTLDA

-70 AWGRFE
+70 AWGRFD
-76 QARIAPGPM
+76 QADIAPNPV
-85 LDLAL
+85 LDLAI

-95 TGDFRGVRGAEATL
+95 TDDFRGVRGVETTL
-109 SIVWILE
+109 SIIWSLE

-122 RIDAATAD
+122 QIDAARAD

-166 AEGIRLAEQTVDA
+166 AEAIRLAEQTVEA

-195 RAEAGLVRAELVEED
+195 RAEAGLVRAQLLQED

-217 ANHRLSEQWGETQP
+217 SNHRLSEQWGETQP
-231 DFGRAAGDVQALPA
+231 DFGRVVGDVQVLPA
-245 VEPLETLQSRVD
+245 VEPLETLRSRVD

-264 FMSQRRLAEAEL
+264 FMTQRRLAEAEL
-276 HVAQA
+276 NVARA

-288 LRAGVRRIEA
+288 LRAGVRRFEA
-298 TDDFALVGE
+298 TDDFAVVGE
-307 ITMPLGTRDRHLGRI
+307 ITVPVGTRDRYLGRI

-336 QATRVRIETAL
+336 RATRVRIETAL
-347 FVLYEELLHDV
+347 FVLYQELLHDV
-358 HVAAALGERLIPL
+358 AVAAILRDRLIPL
-371 LESALA
+371 LASALA

-388 SYSELSAVQS
+388 SYFDLSAVQS
-398 ELLETRN
+398 ELLQARN
-405 ELLETTIDA
+405 ELLETSIDA
-414 HALVVEIER
+414 HGLVVEIER
-423 LTGVPVLSPAS
+423 LTGVPILSPDG
-434 AQ
+434 AQRGQP

>member
-1 MLDRFARHFRA
+1 MLDRFAQYSRA
-12 CPVHWTLTLATA
+12 WFALWTFTLAVAAQTA
-24 AAAATVAL
+24 VA
-32 PQTPPSATPLP
+32 QTLP

-51 TRTLDA
+51 ARTLDA

-70 AWGRFE
+70 AFGRFE
-76 QARIAPGPM
+76 QAGVAPNPV
-85 LDLAL
+85 LDLAI

-95 TGDFRGVRGAEATL
+95 TDDFRGVRGVETTL
-109 SIVWILE
+109 SIIWSLE

-122 RIDAATAD
+122 QIDAARAD

-166 AEGIRLAEQTVDA
+166 AEAIRLAEQTVEA

-195 RAEAGLVRAELVEED
+195 RAEAGLVRAQLLEED
-210 YEHELVS
+210 FEHELVS

-231 DFGRAAGDVQALPA
+231 DFGRVVGYVQVLPA
-245 VEPLETLQSRVD
+245 VEPLETLRSRVD

-264 FMSQRRLAEAEL
+264 FMTQRRLAEAEL
-276 HVAQA
+276 NVARA

-288 LRAGVRRIEA
+288 LRAGVRRFEA
-298 TDDFALVGE
+298 TDDFAVVGE
-307 ITMPLGTRDRHLGRI
+307 ITVPVGTRDRYLGRI

-336 QATRVRIETAL
+336 RATRVRIETAL
-347 FVLYEELLHDV
+347 FVLYQELLHDV
-358 HVAAALGERLIPL
+358 AVAAILRDRLIPL
-371 LESALA
+371 LASALA

-388 SYSELSAVQS
+388 SYFDLSAVQS
-398 ELLETRN
+398 ELLQARN
-405 ELLETTIDA
+405 ELLETSIDA
-414 HALVVEIER
+414 HGLVVEIER
-423 LTGVPVLSPAS
+423 LTGVPILSPDG

>member
-1 MLDRFARHFRA
+1 MLDRFTRKFWA
-12 CPVHWTLTLATA
+12 CSALWSFAVIA
-24 AAAATVAL
+24 AAQTAL
-32 PQTPPSATPLP
+32 PQTQPSI
-43 SVTLDEAL
+43 TLDEAL
-51 TRTLDA
+51 ARTLDA
-57 NPALAANGYRIDA
+57 NPALAANGYQIDA
-70 AWGRFE
+70 ALSRVQ
-76 QARIAPGPM
+76 QANIGPNPV
-85 LDLAL
+85 LDLAI

-95 TGDFRGVRGAEATL
+95 TDDFRGVRSVETTL
-109 SIVWILE
+109 SIIWVLE
-116 RGVRLR
+116 RGVRFR
-122 RIDAATAD
+122 QIDAALAD
-130 ISLREVEAQVMH
+130 VSLHEVEAQVMQ
-142 LDAAAETARRF
+142 LDTAAETARRF
-153 LACLAFQA
+153 LACLALQA

-166 AEGIRLAEQTVDA
+166 AEAIRLAEQAVES
-179 VRARVAAGGA
+179 VRARVVAGGA

-195 RAEAGLVRAELVEED
+195 RAEAGLVRAQLLEED

-231 DFGRAAGDVQALPA
+231 DFGRALGDVQVLPA

-257 ANPDIAF
+257 RNPDIAF

-307 ITMPLGTRDRHLGRI
+307 ITVPFGTRDRYLGRI

-336 QATRVRIETAL
+336 RATRVRIETAL
-347 FVLYEELLHDV
+347 FVLYQELLHDV
-358 HVAAALGERLIPL
+358 DVAATLRDRMIPL

-377 DTRRA
+377 NTRRA

-388 SYSELSAVQS
+388 SYFELSAVQS
-398 ELLETRN
+398 ELLQARN
-405 ELLETTIDA
+405 ELLETSINA
-414 HALVVEIER
+414 HGLVVEIER
-423 LTGVPVLSPAS
+423 LTGVPILSPAS